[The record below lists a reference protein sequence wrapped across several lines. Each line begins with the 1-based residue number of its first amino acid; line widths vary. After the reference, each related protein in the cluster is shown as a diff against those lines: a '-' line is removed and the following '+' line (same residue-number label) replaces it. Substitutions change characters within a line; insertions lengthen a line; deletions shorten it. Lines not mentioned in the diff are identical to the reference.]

1 MNDFNY
7 KKSLGQ
13 NFLQDKNIL
22 ENIVKCAN
30 ISDNALTIEIGPGS
44 GNLTKEIAKL
54 SKQVL
59 CYEID
64 ERLEMVLDDT
74 FRYLVGA
81 YYGISEMDE
90 YDLKEYVLKDIEEY
104 IRSFVKQN
112 PIKNFNYKEEASRVM
127 FDRELKT
134 KLQDSLIVLPKVNAS
149 TELILL
155 VKERLKRIR
164 EEEIEK
170 L

>member
-1 MNDFNY
+1 
-7 KKSLGQ
+7 
-13 NFLQDKNIL
+13 
-22 ENIVKCAN
+22 
-30 ISDNALTIEIGPGS
+30 
-44 GNLTKEIAKL
+44 
-54 SKQVL
+54 
-59 CYEID
+59 
-64 ERLEMVLDDT
+64 MVLDDT

-81 YYGISEMDE
+81 YYGICEMDE

-112 PIKNFNYKEEASRVM
+112 PIKNFNYKEEANRVM
-127 FDRELKT
+127 SDRELKT